1 MANISYIRFLS
12 AIEYFCKEHRQIR
25 RFASDFPGQLP
36 NFATKTEEYPILFV
50 SPSDSIFNENTTT
63 FNVDIYCFDIIQ
75 KDRSNINTI
84 LSDTNLILS
93 DLNRWIIDGEIDIF
107 DILNSPTATPLNNE
121 LLDYCAGW
129 RMTLTIDCPTYGVCE
144 IPFIQVPSIT
154 TEINNVVYNDILT
167 CENLADCDTFTD
179 AIGNLQLQIDNI
191 ELTPGPTG
199 ANGAN
204 GATGATGPQ
213 GDSFFTTI
221 SLDAYTGTRLTP
233 KTPYNGLTVMT
244 SSNTNVGLNIIN
256 MNTGNGAISSI
267 SVSATSSASNGASLT
282 GFSSGYYVP
291 YLRNNFALLSFGDLF
306 INTYNN
312 KSIDFRTGNAFGT
325 ETSKFRID
333 TNGQINIGVT
343 PSFGSSNFI
352 LGRNSTGNIISLT
365 ASNFI
370 GVTGATGPR
379 GATGATGPANPIV
392 SGYFTPDANTLTLV
406 DSLGGEVIIYDE
418 INIIEKNLPEI
429 LSLIDNRELVRGVTY
444 KINGVDVNLYSEGTG
459 DKGTTIYLLALED
472 NKLDTFGTGIF
483 YTPKYDL
490 FSIWNS
496 GVTYLEGDKV
506 IWGGYVWVNKN
517 GNTGSSISNY
527 LLNDEW
533 DLRGFNKDEYDVVW
547 DKIKYDIV
555 KDKIT
560 YRNEKNINEVSFNFE
575 ELKKIQLETGDY
587 CPIRA
592 FQWGRGFSYNEDKGR
607 LEGIGN
613 QRIYNSLNR
622 NINFDGVTQNNIL
635 LNNQSFIYDINVLDN
650 TKMTDIQLDNGSK
663 IKNVTLSNQCDLQY
677 IKLDNQSYINDITLE
692 KGSYIINLD
701 MNNMSFI
708 EKLTLIS
715 AQLDR
720 YTLNNQSY
728 ISNCDITA
736 TSNYNMLYD
745 NNASQIG
752 TNNFDGSEY
761 YYQINTTIKNTQ
773 ITEVVKN
780 HDGWFFLGD
789 LPDSVNTTD
798 IIGRDSGNRL
808 VDTSL
813 TGYVPY
819 VGATGDVDLGEWGIT
834 AKYYDRPY
842 DSIGGFYIKE
852 AGPQYLSFRFDSY
865 GDAEGVPD
873 CSWNAN
879 GEEGITLMANL
890 NDLSQ
895 FTQMGCNSQWGYVY
909 VRGTATESNTSFY
922 PDRTTFTQQTELPKV
937 LFNSTTE
944 TSEEK
949 SLTWNDADGTL
960 DLGLKGGNVTLQIGQ
975 ESVIRVVNKTATNIT
990 LLESNYQVV
999 RVTGA
1004 QGNRLKVDLALATDD
1019 FNSAETIGL
1028 VTETIL
1034 DNQEGFVTTS
1044 GLVRN
1049 INTTGSIQGETWL
1062 DGDILYLS
1070 PNSPGNITKI
1080 KPVAPQHLVVIG
1092 YVVKAHITQ
1101 GQIFVKI
1108 NNGYELDELHNVAIS
1123 GTPSNNQVLSYNSSI
1138 NVWQNRTI
1146 RELTDLQIR
1155 KGGYLLFEDFHTST
1169 TSGQGNFITTVVN
1182 GGTTTTFSQVG
1193 NPGIRRISSSAT
1205 GNSGG
1210 NILFFNSA
1218 VPVTS
1223 VLTPGMQFDVILRL
1237 PSSPT
1242 ASTVIR
1248 TGLIHGTNNNAD
1260 AQNGNYFEITG
1271 NSLVGKTANS
1281 TTRSSTAT
1289 FILDANTF
1297 YHLRTIYNSTTLNT
1311 FQIYT
1316 MNGTLVWSA
1325 TLTTNIN
1332 NGSVSI
1338 QPALIALDATG
1349 GTRTLVEVDYIGFTQ
1364 TPYSG
1369 RGATT

>member
-167 CENLADCDTFTD
+167 CENLADCDTFTS
-179 AIGNLQLQIDNI
+179 AIDNLQLQIDNI

-199 ANGAN
+199 ATGAN

-221 SLDAYTGTRLTP
+221 TLDAYTGTRLTP

-244 SSNTNVGLNIIN
+244 SSNTNVGLNVIN

-312 KSIDFRTGNAFGT
+312 KSIDFRTGNTFGT

-352 LGRNSTGNIISLT
+352 LGRNSAGNIISLT

-418 INIIEKNLPEI
+418 INIIEKSLGDI
-429 LSLIDNRELVRGVTY
+429 LTLIADRELVRGVTY
-444 KINGVDVNLYSEGTG
+444 KIDGVETQLYYAGSNG
-459 DKGTTIYLLALED
+459 KGTTVYLLALED

-496 GVTYLEGDKV
+496 GTTYLENDKV

-517 GNTGSSISNY
+517 GNTGSSISDY
-527 LLNDEW
+527 QLDGEW
-533 DLRGFNKDEYDVVW
+533 DLRFFNLDEYNLNW

-555 KDKIT
+555 NDKIT

-587 CPIRA
+587 CPIEA

-622 NINFDGVTQNNIL
+622 NINFDGITQNNIL

-663 IKNVTLSNQCDLQY
+663 IENVNLLPNCNLQY
-677 IKLDNQSYINDITLE
+677 IKLDNQSYINDITLQE
-692 KGSYIINLD
+692 GSYIINLD

-715 AQLDR
+715 AELDR

-728 ISNCDITA
+728 ISTCDITA

-745 NNASQIG
+745 NNASQAG

-773 ITEVVKN
+773 ITAVDKN

-789 LPDSVNTTD
+789 LPDSANTTD
-798 IIGRDSGNRL
+798 IIGRDNGNRL
-808 VDTSL
+808 VDASL

-819 VGATGDVDLGEWGIT
+819 VGATKNVDLGIYGLT
-834 AKYYDRPY
+834 AT
-842 DSIGGFYIKE
+842 
-852 AGPQYLSFRFDSY
+852 SF
-865 GDAEGVPD
+865 
-873 CSWNAN
+873 
-879 GEEGITLMANL
+879 
-890 NDLSQ
+890 Q
-895 FTQMGCNSQWGYVY
+895 FTGLTNSG
-909 VRGTATESNTSFY
+909 R
-922 PDRTTFTQQTELPKV
+922 
-937 LFNSTTE
+937 
-944 TSEEK
+944 
-949 SLTWNDADGTL
+949 LTWNDQDGTA
-960 DLGLKGGNVTLQIGQ
+960 DLTLKGGNVTLQIGQ
-975 ESVIRVVNKTATNIT
+975 ENVLRVVNKTATNID
-990 LLESNYQVV
+990 LLESNYQAV

-1004 QGNRLKVDLALATDD
+1004 QGNRLKVDLAQATTDSL
-1019 FNSAETIGL
+1019 SAETIGL
-1028 VTETIL
+1028 VTETIAN
-1034 DNQEGFVTTS
+1034 NQEGFITTS

-1049 INTTGSIQGETWL
+1049 INTTGSLQGETWN
-1062 DGDILYLS
+1062 DGDMLYLS
-1070 PNSPGNITKI
+1070 PTTAGRITNI
-1080 KPVAPQHLVVIG
+1080 KPSAPNHLVIIG
-1092 YVVKAHITQ
+1092 YVVRAHATQ
-1101 GQIFVKI
+1101 GQIFVKVD
-1108 NNGYELDELHNVAIS
+1108 NGYELDELHNVLIS
-1123 GTPSNNQVLSYNSSI
+1123 GTPSNGEVLTYDGVS
-1138 NVWQNRTI
+1138 NVWRN
-1146 RELTDLQIR
+1146 EKPLNDLQIR
-1155 KGGYLLFEDFHTST
+1155 RTGITVFDDMWQAIT
-1169 TSGQGNFITTVVN
+1169 GQGPFVKGNIGSGTVTT
-1182 GGTTTTFSQVG
+1182 
-1193 NPGIRRISSSAT
+1193 GIGSGENQGIISFASNAT
-1205 GNSGG
+1205 SVNSGG
-1210 NILFFNSA
+1210 YIMFINTSASRSMHMADGLGYDLIFRPFN
-1218 VPVTS
+1218 
-1223 VLTPGMQFDVILRL
+1223 L
-1237 PSSPT
+1237 
-1242 ASTVIR
+1242 ASTVYYYAGFTFGRNTSQAISF
-1248 TGLIHGTNNNAD
+1248 GAYFDIQNA
-1260 AQNGNYFEITG
+1260 T
-1271 NSLVGKTANS
+1271 LVGKTTNNS
-1281 TTRSSTAT
+1281 VSSSTST
-1289 FILDANTF
+1289 YTITNNTN
-1297 YHLRTIYNSTTLNT
+1297 YHLRVRANLSRVDFYV
-1311 FQIYT
+1311 YA
-1316 MNGTLVWSA
+1316 MDGTLLWSDN
-1325 TLTTNIN
+1325 LTTNIPPVN
-1332 NGSVSI
+1332 QSLQPSFFAQNSI
-1338 QPALIALDATG
+1338 QEIRVIAF
-1349 GTRTLVEVDYIGFTQ
+1349 VDYISVTY
-1364 TPYSG
+1364 PPMN
-1369 RGATT
+1369 RGALD